1 MPSHACICVNKRV
14 GLFNHQLDIVQQE
27 YINDCGLVQ
36 IELAKAAFGCFGAW
50 LATVEQR
57 QEREGALELQ
67 MKLWAYNKK
76 TQG

>member
-1 MPSHACICVNKRV
+1 MLSHACIYINQHV
-14 GLFNHQLDIVQQE
+14 GFFNHQLDIVQQE

-36 IELAKAAFGCFGAW
+36 IELTKAAFGCFGAW

-57 QEREGALELQ
+57 QEKEGELELQ
-67 MKLWAYNKK
+67 LKLWTYNKK